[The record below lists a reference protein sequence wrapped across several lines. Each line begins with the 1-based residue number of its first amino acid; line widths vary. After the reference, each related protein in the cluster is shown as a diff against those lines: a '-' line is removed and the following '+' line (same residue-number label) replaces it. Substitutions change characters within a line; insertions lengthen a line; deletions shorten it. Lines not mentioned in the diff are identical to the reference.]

1 MEFFSSRGTW
11 HSLIGGDGPG
21 EGWWWG
27 AAEDEDEEEDGWD
40 GGSSE
45 EEEVGGSGRPGGGG
59 GRAGERKEGRGPL
72 QTDKQMAMSDSEV
85 GGRGLLL

>member
-21 EGWWWG
+21 EGWWG
-27 AAEDEDEEEDGWD
+27 ADEEDGRD

-45 EEEVGGSGRPGGGG
+45 EEEVGGSGRPGGWRERGKA
-59 GRAGERKEGRGPL
+59 GRRREAGPL
-72 QTDKQMAMSDSEV
+72 DKQMAMSDSDMGDCSETV
-85 GGRGLLL
+85 TDN

>member
-21 EGWWWG
+21 EGWWG
-27 AAEDEDEEEDGWD
+27 ADEEDGRD

-45 EEEVGGSGRPGGGG
+45 EEEVGGSGRPGGW
-59 GRAGERKEGRGPL
+59 REREGRRGEAL
-72 QTDKQMAMSDSEV
+72 DNTDGND
-85 GGRGLLL
+85 

>member
-21 EGWWWG
+21 EGWWG
-27 AAEDEDEEEDGWD
+27 ADEDDGRD

-45 EEEVGGSGRPGGGG
+45 EEEVGGCGRPEGW
-59 GRAGERKEGRGPL
+59 RERKKIKEERRGRGAVR
-72 QTDKQMAMSDSEV
+72 QNRWQ
-85 GGRGLLL
+85 

>member
-21 EGWWWG
+21 EGWWG
-27 AAEDEDEEEDGWD
+27 ADEDDGRD

-45 EEEVGGSGRPGGGG
+45 EEEVGGSGRPEGW
-59 GRAGERKEGRGPL
+59 RERK
-72 QTDKQMAMSDSEV
+72 K
-85 GGRGLLL
+85 